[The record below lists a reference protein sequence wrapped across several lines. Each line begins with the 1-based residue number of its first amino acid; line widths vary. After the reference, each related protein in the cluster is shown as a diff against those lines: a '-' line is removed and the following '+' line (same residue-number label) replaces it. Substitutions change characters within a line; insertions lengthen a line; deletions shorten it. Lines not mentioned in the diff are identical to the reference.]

1 MKNILTFLVV
11 LFVTSLLNAQQL
23 ADGSH
28 MYVDNN
34 LNFTMTI
41 MVSDGGDNID
51 EIILDAKG
59 GTPLTGAG
67 QWTSAPVHSDFQGE
81 GWYEVHIDGMDL
93 YLELDVLS
101 SQEIEVTQT
110 IDGVDIVMVVS
121 KYHCK
126 H

>member
-1 MKNILTFLVV
+1 MKKILTFLVV

>member
-1 MKNILTFLVV
+1 MMKIILIFLA
-11 LFVTSLLNAQQL
+11 LCVTSLLNAQQL

-41 MVSDGGDNID
+41 MVSDGGDIID
-51 EIILDAKG
+51 EIILDTKG
-59 GTPLTGAG
+59 GEPLTGAG
-67 QWTSAPVHSDFQGE
+67 YWREAPVHSDFKEE
-81 GWYEVHIDGMDL
+81 GWYEVTIDGVDL

-101 SQEIEVTQT
+101 SQEIEITQT
-110 IDGVDIVMVVS
+110 IDGVNIVMVVS